1 MKTCRKMIKDW
12 TADFLSAGT
21 VPEGSPHRK
30 HVESCAVCR
39 EEAERLRR
47 ILNRADH
54 ERAKIQKEMDS
65 IDWAA
70 LPEKIADRAFRESA
84 AAVCRR
90 QRAGFP
96 QWLPV
101 RPVFAAL
108 ALGLVLGAAGMY
120 LAVKRPAPGLSVR
133 GDYFAS
139 PGFIDR
145 IEQTLARRE
154 AIDYLERSQDL
165 LLDFLQAA
173 DAEGPERG
181 LWPAP
186 DRVRELLGQ
195 KKYLNAHFESPRMAQ
210 AKAVCDQIELLFME
224 LFRLAEGLTA
234 EETARIRSF
243 IEDRQLLLNIRL
255 AKREL
260 QKSEV

>member
-1 MKTCRKMIKDW
+1 MNTCRKMIKDW
-12 TADFLSAGT
+12 TADFLSDGT
-21 VPEGSPHRK
+21 VPDGAPYRK

-39 EEAERLRR
+39 EEAARLRR

-54 ERAKIQKEMDS
+54 ERAEIQKEMDS

-84 AAVCRR
+84 AAVRR
-90 QRAGFP
+90 RGRVEFP
-96 QWLPV
+96 QWVPV

-108 ALGLVLGAAGMY
+108 VLGLVLGAAGMY
-120 LAVKRPAPGLSVR
+120 LAVKRPAPDLSVR
-133 GDYFAS
+133 GDYYAS

-154 AIDYLERSQDL
+154 AIDYLERSQGL

-173 DAEGPERG
+173 DAGGPERG

-195 KKYLNAHFESPRMAQ
+195 KKYLNAHFENPRMAQ

-224 LFRLAEGLTA
+224 LFRLSEDLTDD
-234 EETARIRSF
+234 ETARIRSF

>member
-1 MKTCRKMIKDW
+1 MKNCKKMIEDW
-12 TADFLSAGT
+12 TADFLSDGT
-21 VPEGSPHRK
+21 VPENAPHRK
-30 HVESCAVCR
+30 HVESCPACR
-39 EEAERLRR
+39 DEAARLRR
-47 ILNRADH
+47 ILGRADD
-54 ERAKIQKEMDS
+54 ERAEIRRVMDS
-65 IDWAA
+65 VDWDA
-70 LPEKIADRAFRESA
+70 LPEKIADRAFRETVA
-84 AAVCRR
+84 ARR
-90 QRAGFP
+90 PAEAAGFRRWVP
-96 QWLPV
+96 A

-108 ALGLVLGAAGMY
+108 TLGLVLGAAGMY

-133 GDYFAS
+133 EDYYAS

-145 IEQTLARRE
+145 IEQTMARRD

-195 KKYLNAHFESPRMAQ
+195 KKYLNAHFENPRMAQ